1 MATPGQQAAQALRS
15 GGVRRMADTN
25 PQDDG
30 IVPAGAVSKLFEKL
44 VRKSVQNP
52 APGSVTQ
59 GKRVPEPSVAQVLP
73 EGQTTEKI
81 QSELAPNVLSPEGLE
96 RFQSRGQDA
105 RSAIAKP
112 TEREIMGG
120 KLEPTFDDLRSATD
134 ADEVTKKAKLATSG
148 LQTVRESES
157 AIASFGDA
165 DDLIRM
171 ATEPGL
177 VDDTTGIDF
186 NFDNFE
192 GGEDINRVINGVSEI
207 IANPIEAEKRGIIT
221 NQETLDSA
229 FDLMADEMKF
239 SKELLKKQSGKLLN
253 AAEMTAARILLQKS
267 AGRLKEMAEQIKAG
281 QGSPKLLVEFRR
293 QMSIHA
299 GIQMKAK
306 GAQTE
311 IARALQAF
319 KIPAGAQVPQEALE
333 ALLNESG
340 GSKLAEKMAKGYL
353 DALEEGGQA
362 NANNYVAGAAL
373 QKVSDVWMEVYIN
386 GLLSYFPTHLKNG
399 LATPLFMVYNT
410 FADLTGAAYGS
421 AFRTGAKAFNKEV
434 DVEGLY
440 FEDVFARVLGM
451 TKAFGD
457 ALAVAGKTFRDE
469 TPADALNK
477 LEAGTLRAIDSERLN
492 ITKPGM
498 AEAVDRLGRL
508 IRLPGRFLMMAD
520 DFWKTIGGRG
530 ALYEEAV
537 RQARRSKAN
546 GRTDKEAMDDGMMV
560 LLDPKFAADE
570 IDAESRYITM
580 TTDLGDSFVGTSTNL
595 LRRSFLGKL
604 IMPFAKAP
612 TNSMLRVAEGHPL
625 MQIVGFGLSSKSRNN
640 LLGRNGAKA
649 QQRALGRLSLGGG
662 TMYYFHQ
669 KAINGELTGSYPRD
683 KQLQRMLP
691 PKWQPYSLVF
701 RDEGFPVD
709 EEGDPLPLYN
719 KETGLPNGPLKY
731 ISYQGLEPVSAFLGI
746 AASTAR
752 YQTFFYDPED
762 KQNLLS
768 AATLATYDYFRDM
781 PMIQGIGSIARA
793 FEYGDPSIITDGFM
807 GGTALALPMPYSS
820 AVRNIEKLRNNEKRT
835 VEASYQYYTLE
846 DVQRL
851 FEEAKDT
858 DVPFKEVPYDL
869 IGTVKNPQDASWSKF
884 FNDQFIVNW
893 ERQMQN
899 VPYVNEKVQNFAYQY
914 DMLGNKKEIGISFDI
929 NPVEAIWNNVTPF
942 KISRGGEV
950 DQYLAEIIRLGA
962 PLKESRDI
970 KTIDGYKL
978 DPRQRGELTNIA
990 KNEIALPVTVKGSRR
1005 GPTRLRF
1012 REYLKAVMLDPLFI
1026 SADDDTKIGIIQNAE
1041 AKFYKEALPI
1051 MLSRPGNQDLA
1062 TVREDRQAVETLFR
1076 QKGK

>member
-1 MATPGQQAAQALRS
+1 MATPGQQAAEALRS
-15 GGVRRMADTN
+15 GGVRRMADTD
-25 PQDDG
+25 PQADG
-30 IVPAGAVSKLFEKL
+30 MQLAGFLGKMIEKSAKAAPGAVTKG
-44 VRKSVQNP
+44 Q
-52 APGSVTQ
+52 
-59 GKRVPEPSVAQVLP
+59 RVPEPSVEQVLP
-73 EGQTTEKI
+73 EGQTAEKI
-81 QSELAPNVLSPEGLE
+81 QSELAPEALSPEGAARLDAA
-96 RFQSRGQDA
+96 GGDA
-105 RSAIAKP
+105 RQAIATP
-112 TEREIMGG
+112 TEREIQGG
-120 KLEPTFDDLRSATD
+120 RLEPTFEDLRSATD
-134 ADEVTKKAKLATSG
+134 ADPVEKKAKLATSG
-148 LQTVRESES
+148 LETVRESES

-177 VDDTTGIDF
+177 VDDAVGIDF

-192 GGEDINRVINGVSEI
+192 GGEDINRVINGVSDI
-207 IANPIEAEKRGIIT
+207 ISNPIEAEKRGIKT
-221 NQETLDSA
+221 NQQTLGEADQ
-229 FDLMADEMKF
+229 LLADELGF
-239 SKELLKKQSGKLLN
+239 TKELLRKKSGKLLN
-253 AAEMTAARILLQKS
+253 AAEMTATRILLQRS
-267 AGRLKEMAEQIKAG
+267 AGRLKEMADQIKAG
-281 QGSPKLLVEFRR
+281 DGSPALLVQFRR

-319 KIPAGAQVPQEALE
+319 KIPAGTQVPQEALE

-340 GSKLAEKMAKGYL
+340 GSKLAEDMAKGYL
-353 DALEEGGQA
+353 HALEEGGQA
-362 NANNYVAGAAL
+362 NANKYVAEAAL

-410 FADLTGAAYGS
+410 FADLVGASYGAATR
-421 AFRTGAKAFNKEV
+421 AGAKALNKEV
-434 DVEGLY
+434 DVEGIY
-440 FEDVFARVLGM
+440 FEDVFARVVGM

-492 ITKPGM
+492 ITNPGM
-498 AEAVDRLGRL
+498 AEAVDRLGRV

-570 IDAESRYITM
+570 MDAESRYITM
-580 TTDLGDSFVGTSTNL
+580 TSDLGDSFIGSATNL

-604 IMPFAKAP
+604 LMPFSKAP
-612 TNSMLRVAEGHPL
+612 TNSMLRVAEGHPI
-625 MQIVGFGLSSKSRNN
+625 MQIVGAALSTNSRNT

-649 QQRALGRLSLGGG
+649 QQRAMGRLSLGSA
-662 TMYYFHQ
+662 TMYYFHN

-691 PKWQPYSLVF
+691 PNWQPYSLVF
-701 RDEGFPVD
+701 RDDGFPVD
-709 EEGDPLPLYN
+709 EDGDPLPLYN

-762 KQNLLS
+762 KQNLMS

-793 FEYGDPSIITDGFM
+793 LEYQDPSVITDGFL
-807 GGTALALPMPYSS
+807 GGTTLILPTPFSS
-820 AVRNIEKLRNNEKRT
+820 VVRNIDKLKNNDRRT
-835 VEASYQYYTLE
+835 VETPYQYYTLE
-846 DVQRL
+846 DVKRIYQ
-851 FEEAKDT
+851 ESQDT
-858 DVPFKEVPYDL
+858 DAPLKEVPIDMV
-869 IGTVKNPQDASWSKF
+869 GTVKDFEDASWSKF
-884 FNDQFIVNW
+884 FHDKFIVGW
-893 ERQMQN
+893 EKQMQS

-914 DMLGNKKEIGISFDI
+914 DMLGFKKQKGIPFDV

-942 KISRGGEV
+942 KISRGGDVEP
-950 DQYLAEIIRLGA
+950 YHAELIRLGA
-962 PLKESRDI
+962 PLKESRDKSTI
-970 KTIDGYKL
+970 KGVKL
-978 DPRQRGELTNIA
+978 DPIQRGDLTDIA
-990 KNEIALPVTVKGSRR
+990 KNQVALPLIVRGRRR
-1005 GPTRLRF
+1005 GAARVTF
-1012 REYLKAVMLDPLFI
+1012 RDYLKILMVDPQYL
-1026 SADDDTKIGIIQNAE
+1026 SQDDDTKINMIQNAE
-1041 AKFYKEALPI
+1041 DRFFEAALPI
-1051 MLSRPGNQDLA
+1051 LMAKPGNQELA
-1062 TVREDRQAVETLFR
+1062 DAVQQSGFVKSETR
-1076 QKGK
+1076 RGKNR